1 MTEAIINQ
9 FFPDLVELLPMNDA
23 LFRARLRSAGLFHG
37 NLNKEIMSKPTA
49 PEKAEHFLENGINND
64 TECFN
69 KLLTI
74 MNDYNNNHLKKL
86 AEKIR
91 EEIGL

>member
-23 LFRARLRSAGLFHG
+23 LFRARLRTAGLFHG
-37 NLNKEIMSKPTA
+37 NLKAEIMSKPTA
-49 PEKAEHFLENGINND
+49 AEKAEHFLENGINND

-74 MNDYNNNHLKKL
+74 MNDYNNDCLKKL
-86 AEKIR
+86 AEKICG
-91 EEIGL
+91 EIGL